1 MKIINQEQKKFW
13 NEKKGE
19 IWVSLESKI
28 DKMLGPLGDQAIK
41 ILKPKVGEKIL
52 DIGCGTGSTSQ
63 TLSKLVGES
72 GIITGIDISKPILNF
87 AQKQKENKKI
97 KNINFI
103 QADAQNHQ
111 FSDLNFDAVF
121 SRFGIMFFED
131 PISAFKNI
139 KKSLSCNGRLTFVC
153 WSKREDNDWI
163 NLSSNVARQ
172 FLELPPK
179 ANPKEPGPFAFEDYF
194 YIEEILIKSGWKNI
208 KIKEYKQNIVIGKT
222 LDYAAD
228 FLSRMGPM
236 SVPFENANEQTK
248 EKVISALKE
257 CYSQYFTAKGVEFH
271 FSSWIVSAL
280 NSQD

>member
-1 MKIINQEQKKFW
+1 MKIINQEQKEFW

>member
-1 MKIINQEQKKFW
+1 MKIINQEQKEFW

-63 TLSKLVGES
+63 TLSKFVGES

-87 AQKQKENKKI
+87 AQKQKENKRI

-103 QADAQNHQ
+103 QADAQNHK
-111 FSDLNFDAVF
+111 FSDLNYDAVF

-153 WSKREDNDWI
+153 WSKSEDNDWM
-163 NLSSNVARQ
+163 NLSSNVASQ

-194 YIEEILIKSGWKNI
+194 YMEEILIKSGWKNI
-208 KIKEYKQNIVIGKT
+208 KIKAYKENIVIGKT

-236 SVPFENANEQTK
+236 SVPFENANKQTK

-257 CYSQYFTAKGVEFH
+257 CYSKYFTTKGVEFH

>member
-1 MKIINQEQKKFW
+1 MKIINQEQKEFW
-13 NEKKGE
+13 NEKKGD
-19 IWVSLESKI
+19 IWVSLEHNI

-63 TLSKLVGES
+63 TLSNLVGES
-72 GIITGIDISKPILNF
+72 GLVTGIDISKPILNF
-87 AQKQKENKKI
+87 AIKKKESKKI

-111 FSDLNFDAVF
+111 FSNSNYNAIF
-121 SRFGIMFFED
+121 SRFGVMFFED
-131 PISAFKNI
+131 PIAAFKNI
-139 KKSLSCNGRLTFVC
+139 KKSLVRNGRLTFVC
-153 WSKREDNDWI
+153 WSNREENDWI
-163 NLSSNVARQ
+163 NLSSNVASQ

-179 ANPKEPGPFAFEDYF
+179 ANPKDPGPFAFEDYF
-194 YIEEILIKSGWKNI
+194 YIKEILIKAGWSNI
-208 KIKEYKQNIVIGKT
+208 KIKAYKKKIIIGDT
-222 LDYAAD
+222 LDSAAD

-248 EKVISALKE
+248 EKVVSALKE
-257 CYSQYFTAKGVEFH
+257 CYSKYFTPKGVEFH

-280 NSQD
+280 NP

>member
-1 MKIINQEQKKFW
+1 MKIINQEQKEFW

-41 ILKPKVGEKIL
+41 ILKPKVGEKII

-87 AQKQKENKKI
+87 AHKQKENKKI

-111 FSDLNFDAVF
+111 FSDLNYDAVF

-139 KKSLSCNGRLTFVC
+139 KKSLSCNGRLAFVC

-163 NLSSNVARQ
+163 NLSSNVASQ

-194 YIEEILIKSGWKNI
+194 YIEEILTKSGWKNI
-208 KIKEYKQNIVIGKT
+208 KIKAYKQNIVIGKT

-257 CYSQYFTAKGVEFH
+257 CYSKYFTAKGVEFH

>member
-163 NLSSNVARQ
+163 NLSSNVASQ

>member
-1 MKIINQEQKKFW
+1 MKIINQEQKEFW

-153 WSKREDNDWI
+153 WSKSEDNDWM
-163 NLSSNVARQ
+163 NLSSNVASQ

-179 ANPKEPGPFAFEDYF
+179 ANPKEPGPFALEDYF

-208 KIKEYKQNIVIGKT
+208 KIKAYKENIVIGET
-222 LDYAAD
+222 LDHAAD

-257 CYSQYFTAKGVEFH
+257 CYSKYFTPKGVEFH
-271 FSSWIVSAL
+271 FSSWIVSAV

>member
-1 MKIINQEQKKFW
+1 MKIINQEQKEFW

-163 NLSSNVARQ
+163 NLSSNVASQ

-194 YIEEILIKSGWKNI
+194 YIEEILTKSGWKNI
-208 KIKEYKQNIVIGKT
+208 KIKAYKQNIVIGKT